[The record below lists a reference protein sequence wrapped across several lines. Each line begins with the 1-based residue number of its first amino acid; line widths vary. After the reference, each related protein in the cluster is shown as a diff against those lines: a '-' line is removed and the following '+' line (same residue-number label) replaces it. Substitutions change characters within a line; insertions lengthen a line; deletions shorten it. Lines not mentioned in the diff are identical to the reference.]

1 LGCKS
6 RGAGKRNRKIGE
18 SRKNLTQLFHKKKN
32 SLQNVLFQ
40 NEQVGGIAIEKVN
53 GDAVSETA
61 SMKSQSEV
69 DEAK

>member
-1 LGCKS
+1 
-6 RGAGKRNRKIGE
+6 
-18 SRKNLTQLFHKKKN
+18 
-32 SLQNVLFQ
+32 LQNVLFQ